1 MRIQAGIKAVTLGA
15 GLALA
20 SSSVQAQS
28 TAPVSPATAPQAPA
42 AAYPA
47 PAVPAQAPVAT
58 GAAPEPD
65 PVAEE
70 FGALDRDGD
79 GKVSAVEH
87 AEGAKARFDAMD
99 ADHNYHL
106 SAAEMERATSA
117 GDAEA
122 GQLAAGTAATA
133 VSANDDND
141 NGEISP
147 EESRAQAE
155 AEFLAR
161 DANRDGSLSLDE
173 MRRVVAPAEAP
184 TPGD

>member
-1 MRIQAGIKAVTLGA
+1 MRIQARMRAVTLGA

-28 TAPVSPATAPQAPA
+28 TAPVSPTNAAETPA

-47 PAVPAQAPVAT
+47 PAVPAQAPAT
-58 GAAPEPD
+58 TGTAPEP
-65 PVAEE
+65 VAEA
-70 FGALDRDGD
+70 FAALDRDGD

-87 AEGAKARFDAMD
+87 AEGAKARFDALD

-106 SAAEMERATSA
+106 SAAELEQATA
-117 GDAEA
+117 PGAA
-122 GQLAAGTAATA
+122 AVGQLAAGTVSTA
-133 VSANDDND
+133 VNANDDND

-161 DANRDGSLSLDE
+161 DADRDGSLSLEE
-173 MRRVVAPAEAP
+173 MRRVVAPAGASAP
-184 TPGD
+184 DN

>member
-1 MRIQAGIKAVTLGA
+1 MRNHAGVKAV
-15 GLALA
+15 ALCA
-20 SSSVQAQS
+20 ALVLTSPRAQAQS
-28 TAPVSPATAPQAPA
+28 TEPRAVPPEAGVPLTAGAPPAPA
-42 AAYPA
+42 AP
-47 PAVPAQAPVAT
+47 
-58 GAAPEPD
+58 AAPLPD
-65 PVAEE
+65 PVTETFA
-70 FGALDRDGD
+70 ALDRDGD

-87 AEGAKARFDAMD
+87 AEGAKAQFDALD

-106 SAAEMERATSA
+106 SAAEVERATA
-117 GDAEA
+117 GAEA

-161 DANRDGSLSLDE
+161 DADRDGSLSLEE
-173 MRRVVAPAEAP
+173 MRRMVAPAGAS
-184 TPGD
+184 TPDN